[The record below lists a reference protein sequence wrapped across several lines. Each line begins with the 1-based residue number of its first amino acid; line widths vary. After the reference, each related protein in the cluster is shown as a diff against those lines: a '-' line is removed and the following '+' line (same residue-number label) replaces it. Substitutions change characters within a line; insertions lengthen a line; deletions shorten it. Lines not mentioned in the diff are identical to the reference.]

1 MARTK
6 PSGLFKRSHKPN
18 NSMVF
23 LLRIQFL
30 IISLGAFGFL
40 FFEFQRLKEVENK
53 SLDWDIKRNLSKIN
67 YRIHTDVIKQN
78 LVPKAL
84 TKQQTAFISIL
95 IKHPI

>member
-1 MARTK
+1 MK
-6 PSGLFKRSHKPN
+6 KNKNIDVKGISHKPN

-23 LLRIQFL
+23 LLHIQFL

-40 FFEFQRLKEVENK
+40 FFAISVIQISLKEVENK

-78 LVPKAL
+78 LVPQAL
-84 TKQQTAFISIL
+84 TKQQT
-95 IKHPI
+95 